1 MTELQAVV
9 LTITFLCKLCHF
21 GEQAQERQPKRH
33 KMIEKQRDGDRERKR
48 EINTET
54 ERDRD
59 RDRKRESARPIREK
73 GDGKQSCECSQGSKH
88 TQLTEQM

>member
-21 GEQAQERQPKRH
+21 GEQTQERQPKRH

-54 ERDRD
+54 ETETEIG
-59 RDRKRESARPIREK
+59 RERVHA
-73 GDGKQSCECSQGSKH
+73 Q
-88 TQLTEQM
+88 